1 MWNRYS
7 LFSLV
12 SLVVILCVPV
22 HDVHAAK
29 VKLDAGSQ
37 NKAYFSSKLQQKYNR
52 FIQKT
57 PNRNDLITV
66 VIESQNSDFDQ
77 NAVRLSGGKLRH
89 KFGKRHEIKIPIKD
103 LNKLQKNLN
112 KSSRVRL
119 PFPHKALSTISQGV
133 DIMGALDMH
142 TLGNQGA
149 GVKIGIIDLQF
160 SNYSNSINS
169 GELPSTL
176 SIVDY
181 TGTGL
186 GGGNHGT
193 NVAEIV
199 YDMAPAAD
207 LYLAKVASINDL
219 EQAMLDMQ
227 AAGVN
232 IINHSVAWFGAA
244 FYDASGDICN
254 ITNQAES
261 AGMLWVNAMG
271 NSRNAH
277 YLGTFSDADSNLQHE
292 FKVGQNYNTI
302 NLTQGV
308 ASSLVLNWDD
318 YPLSRIDYN
327 LYLYDGIPGNGG
339 AIVASSQNSQSGSG
353 WYPYEAISY
362 VPAFT
367 GTHYIVVSKKSANTA
382 QIPLTL
388 FSLGPAL
395 GEKVNASSLTQP
407 ADCLSVLSVG
417 AVDLNDTEESFS
429 SEGPTTNGINKP
441 EIVATDRTITSLTG
455 SFAGTS
461 GASPHAAGAAAL
473 LLSQNLSLTPQQIK
487 NKLIATAQDV
497 SSAGFDFRTG
507 FGRISLDADQ
517 DLVNHDN
524 DNCPV
529 TANNDQLDTDLDL
542 TGNSCDADDDN
553 DGLTDLFEDS
563 IGTNPLLV
571 DTDNDGLD
579 DLFEVSFDG
588 DPSLYTIGADLNP
601 LSNDTDNDGFLDAVD
616 PLELTFN
623 YMDGDLAP
631 LGNPDGVINLADY
644 VVARRILSG
653 DVLPTEIELSH
664 GDLYPQALPDG
675 EFTTSDMLI
684 IYQKLLQ

>member
-1 MWNRYS
+1 MWKVQPLLS
-7 LFSLV
+7 FVLLA
-12 SLVVILCVPV
+12 VVLCVSDAQAVKPNGES
-22 HDVHAAK
+22 HDQA
-29 VKLDAGSQ
+29 S
-37 NKAYFSSKLQQKYNR
+37 FSSRLHQKYNR
-52 FIQKT
+52 FMQKT
-57 PNRNDLITV
+57 PNENDLVTV
-66 VIESQNSDFDQ
+66 IIESQNLDVDQ
-77 NAVRLSGGKLRH
+77 KAIRLSGGKLRH
-89 KFGKRHEIKIPIKD
+89 KFGKRQEIQIPIKE
-103 LNKLQKNLN
+103 LGKLQQKLS

-119 PFPHKALSTISQGV
+119 PFPHKALAVVSQGV
-133 DIMGALDMH
+133 SIMGASDMH
-142 TLGNQGA
+142 VLSNQGA

-160 SNYSNSINS
+160 SNYANSINS
-169 GELPSTL
+169 GELPSSL

-199 YDMAPAAD
+199 HDMAPLAD

-277 YLGTFSDADSNLQHE
+277 YLGTFSDVDSNLQHE
-292 FKVGQNYNTI
+292 FKSGQNYNII

-308 ASSLVLNWDD
+308 ASTLVLNWDD
-318 YPLSRIDYN
+318 YPSSRIDYN

-339 AIVASSQNSQSGSG
+339 AIVASSLNRQSGAG

-362 VPAFT
+362 TPGFT
-367 GTHYIVVSKKSANTA
+367 GTHYIVVTKMSANTA
-382 QIPLTL
+382 DIPLTL
-388 FSLGPAL
+388 FSMGPSLGTR
-395 GEKVNASSLTQP
+395 VTASSVTQP

-473 LLSQNLSLTPQQIK
+473 VLSQNLSLTPQQIK
-487 NKLIATAQDV
+487 DKLIATAQDV

-507 FGRISLDADQ
+507 YGRISLDADQ

-524 DNCPV
+524 DNCPI

-542 TGNSCDADDDN
+542 MGNLCDADDDN

-616 PLELTFN
+616 PLALIFN

-644 VVARRILSG
+644 VVARRILNG

-675 EFTTSDMLI
+675 EITTSDVLM
-684 IYQKLLQ
+684 IYQNLLQ